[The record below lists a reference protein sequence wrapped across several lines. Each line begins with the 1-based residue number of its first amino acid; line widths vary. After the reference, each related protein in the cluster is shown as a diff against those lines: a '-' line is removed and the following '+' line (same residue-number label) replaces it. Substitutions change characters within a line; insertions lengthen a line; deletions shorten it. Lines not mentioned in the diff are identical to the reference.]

1 MSRERLGRWSFVQ
14 CNAPTS
20 YNVQKTLLVSTLVT
34 EMVPRSY
41 DAHLASG
48 PSGSNKEEWS
58 KVQTVIHL
66 RSRAGRIA
74 KPPKGGFH
82 NGSHCV
88 SPFTK
93 NLSIYKAGSLR
104 SLTGITDR
112 KYCVMMS
119 QVYREGAAA
128 VAFDLEL
135 EALKFPKE

>member
-1 MSRERLGRWSFVQ
+1 M
-14 CNAPTS
+14 
-20 YNVQKTLLVSTLVT
+20 
-34 EMVPRSY
+34 
-41 DAHLASG
+41 
-48 PSGSNKEEWS
+48 
-58 KVQTVIHL
+58 QTVIHL

-74 KPPKGGFH
+74 KPPNCGFH
-82 NGSHCV
+82 NGSPCV
-88 SPFTK
+88 NPLK

-104 SLTGITDR
+104 SSTGITDR

>member
-1 MSRERLGRWSFVQ
+1 MF
-14 CNAPTS
+14 NATH
-20 YNVQKTLLVSTLVT
+20 QLATMCKKTLLVSTPGYRNGFPFLGCT
-34 EMVPRSY
+34 PSLW
-41 DAHLASG
+41 A
-48 PSGSNKEEWS
+48 SGSNKEEWS

-74 KPPKGGFH
+74 KPPNCGFH

-88 SPFTK
+88 NPVTK

-104 SLTGITDR
+104 SWTGITDR
-112 KYCVMMS
+112 KHCVMMS